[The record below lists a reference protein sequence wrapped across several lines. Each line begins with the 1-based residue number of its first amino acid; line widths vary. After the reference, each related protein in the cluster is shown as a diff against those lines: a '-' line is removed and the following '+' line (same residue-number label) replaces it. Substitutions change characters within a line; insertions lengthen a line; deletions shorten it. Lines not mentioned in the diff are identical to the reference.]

1 MKLFY
6 GQMIFFLRRIK
17 DSKFIFIDS
26 TFHVPKGF
34 YQFFICMYYDDI
46 IKRKIP
52 GIFVIMNSKIEEG
65 YDIIFQNI
73 KELLDFGENKY
84 NCDFETITTD
94 NEQVLSIL
102 LLKIFLK
109 LLEYLAITIIKIT
122 FKKM

>member
-1 MKLFY
+1 
-6 GQMIFFLRRIK
+6 
-17 DSKFIFIDS
+17 
-26 TFHVPKGF
+26 
-34 YQFFICMYYDDI
+34 MYYDDI

-52 GIFVIMNSKIEEG
+52 LIFVIMNSKIEEG

>member
-1 MKLFY
+1 M
-6 GQMIFFLRRIK
+6 GEWFFLRRIK

-34 YQFFICMYYDDI
+34 YQFFICIYYDDI

-73 KELLDFGENKY
+73 KELLDLGQNKY
-84 NCDFETITTD
+84 NFDFETITTD
-94 NEQVLSIL
+94 NEKGLIYSITKNFPKVTRVACYYYYKNNIQ
-102 LLKIFLK
+102 KIKGF
-109 LLEYLAITIIKIT
+109 
-122 FKKM
+122 